1 MALKLANLQYNI
13 NVIFSII
20 AVGFIVLF
28 VDIKAAIIGYGII
41 AFCTIGIIFLLF
53 ALLSQGQLK
62 QSVFSLIY
70 NILYNS
76 TPTIAVLIILT
87 WLISMNVINY
97 DKITSESVPDDFLT
111 FLNIA
116 NFILIV
122 QFICLKYYIS
132 DQLSATKNAIE
143 GNVAASKLGQIT
155 SSYSTMSLYLF
166 STMNFIVLGICQ
178 VIIKY
183 YTTDGYIYNM

>member
-13 NVIFSII
+13 NIIFSII

-28 VDIKAAIIGYGII
+28 IDIKAAIVGYGIM
-41 AFCTIGIIFLLF
+41 AFCVIGVIFLLF

-62 QSVFSLIY
+62 QSVFTLIY
-70 NILYNS
+70 NILYN
-76 TPTIAVLIILT
+76 TTDA
-87 WLISMNVINY
+87 
-97 DKITSESVPDDFLT
+97 VPDDFLT

-116 NFILIV
+116 NILLIV
-122 QFICLKYYIS
+122 QFVCLKYYIG
-132 DQLSATKNAIE
+132 DQITITKHTLE
-143 GNVAASKLGQIT
+143 GNTAASKMGQIA
-155 SSYSTMSLYLF
+155 SSNTTMALYLF

-183 YTTDGYIYNM
+183 YTTDG

>member
-183 YTTDGYIYNM
+183 YTTDG

>member
-1 MALKLANLQYNI
+1 
-13 NVIFSII
+13 
-20 AVGFIVLF
+20 
-28 VDIKAAIIGYGII
+28 
-41 AFCTIGIIFLLF
+41 
-53 ALLSQGQLK
+53 
-62 QSVFSLIY
+62 
-70 NILYNS
+70 
-76 TPTIAVLIILT
+76 
-87 WLISMNVINY
+87 MNVVNY

-183 YTTDGYIYNM
+183 YTTDG

>member
-13 NVIFSII
+13 NIIFSII

-28 VDIKAAIIGYGII
+28 IDIKAAIVGYGIM
-41 AFCTIGIIFLLF
+41 AFCVIGVIFLLF

-62 QSVFSLIY
+62 QSVFTLIY

-76 TPTIAVLIILT
+76 TPTIAVLLILT
-87 WLISMNVINY
+87 WLIAMNIINY
-97 DKITSESVPDDFLT
+97 DKITSDAVPDDFLT

-116 NFILIV
+116 NILLIV
-122 QFICLKYYIS
+122 QFVCLKYYIG
-132 DQLSATKNAIE
+132 DQITITKHTLE
-143 GNVAASKLGQIT
+143 GNTAASKMGQIA
-155 SSYSTMSLYLF
+155 SSNTTMALYLF

-183 YTTDGYIYNM
+183 YTTDG